1 MDRRAHK
8 ALPWFAAL
16 AVAAVLAAA
25 GMFPAAGMVAV
36 PIPATADDSGWPRSL
51 ETSSGSFVIY
61 QPQPDE
67 LNGDV
72 LTGRAAFS
80 LLKSGETYPVFGVL
94 WFTEQISVDRDSSTV
109 TARNFDVTKVRLPGI
124 TPAQAGQY
132 EKLVEAEATS
142 WDLSGSVEELQA
154 GLAAAAKEREST
166 YGIDNAPPKIIF
178 HDHRAI
184 LVVYDGA
191 PVLEPIEGSK
201 LQYVANTPYAVIFDP
216 GSRTYYLS
224 GANLWY
230 QATDPLGPW
239 ADITDPPP
247 AVRDAV
253 PPDTSASAQITGPR
267 PDVLTAT
274 EPTELIATDGP
285 AQYAPLVE
293 DELLYLANTESDV
306 IREINTQLLYVLIS
320 GRWFRAPSPDG
331 PWTFVRGDALP
342 ASFRRIP
349 PDSPKGNVLA
359 SIAGT
364 DEAEDAIAD
373 AQIPQTSAIRR
384 DDTTFRVTYDGDPQ
398 FAPIEGTDLQYAMN
412 SDAEVILADGRYY
425 ACDQGV
431 WYVSD
436 SPDGPWRVSETR
448 PLGVEDIPPSCP
460 VYDVRYVY
468 IYDYTPDVV
477 YVGYLPGYLGCYP
490 YYGTVYYGTGYQYRS
505 WRSRHHFI
513 PRRFTWGFQA
523 RYNPWL
529 SRWSFG
535 FSYSTGFLRGHTR
548 NRQTVDQRR
557 IQSNWFGPGGYRRP
571 LIGKDLALMRTR
583 PRTRVQSPTP
593 DRPPANVYNRPEN
606 IARVDRSVV
615 RIPVTSI
622 PHPIARPAPTPNN
635 VFAGKDGKV
644 YRRDEKG
651 SWQVRE
657 KDAWKPTKLPN
668 PPPETPSSRSRGPAE
683 RPAPRPEQPAPRPA
697 QPDVRV
703 NPDVRPRPEPPPA
716 QRPAPPSKPTPPPS
730 SRTPGDL
737 EREFRA
743 RERSV
748 PEKKPDPP
756 PAPPPPP
763 PQRSDPPSR
772 RPPDQ
777 SKGPDQPK
785 SPDQSKPPD
794 QQRGPDPPKAKYQ
807 PPEGSSQTPPPG
819 WKH

>member
-1 MDRRAHK
+1 M
-8 ALPWFAAL
+8 ALPSIAAL
-16 AVAAVLAAA
+16 ALAAVLAAGA
-25 GMFPAAGMVAV
+25 LLPAPAAGIVAV
-36 PIPATADDSGWPRSL
+36 PTPATADDSGWPRSF
-51 ETSSGSFVIY
+51 EASSGAFVIY

-80 LLKSGETYPVFGVL
+80 LQKTGETYPVFGVL

-132 EKLVEAEATS
+132 EKLVEAEATG
-142 WDLSGSVEELQA
+142 WDLSGSLQELQA

-201 LQYVANTPYAVIFDP
+201 LQYVANTPYAVIFDS
-216 GSRTYYLS
+216 GSKTYYLN

-230 QATDPLGPW
+230 QAADPLGPW
-239 ADITDPPP
+239 ADIADPPP

-253 PPDTSASAQITGPR
+253 PPDTSASAQVAGPR

-293 DELLYLANTESDV
+293 DELLYLVNTESDV
-306 IREINTQLLYVLIS
+306 IREINTQRLYVLIS

-331 PWTFVRGDALP
+331 PWTFVRGDTLP
-342 ASFRRIP
+342 ASFKRIP

-359 SIAGT
+359 SVAGT

-384 DDTTFRVTYDGDPQ
+384 DDSTFRVTYDGDPQ

-436 SPDGPWRVSETR
+436 FPDGPWAVSDTR
-448 PLGVEDIPPSCP
+448 PIGVEDIPPSCP

-490 YYGTVYYGTGYQYRS
+490 YYGTVYYGTGYQYRP

-535 FSYSTGFLRGHTR
+535 LSYSTGFLRNHAR
-548 NRQTVDQRR
+548 NRQTIDQRR
-557 IQSNWFGPGGYRRP
+557 TQSNWFGPGGYRRP

-583 PRTRVQSPTP
+583 TRTRTRVAATGP
-593 DRPPANVYNRPEN
+593 DRPPANVYNRSEN
-606 IARVDRSVV
+606 IARVDRTVV
-615 RIPVTSI
+615 GIPVTSVR
-622 PHPIARPAPTPNN
+622 HPIARPAPVPNN

-657 KDAWKPTKLPN
+657 KTTWKDTKLPI
-668 PPPETPSSRSRGPAE
+668 PPPETPSSKYRGPTE
-683 RPAPRPEQPAPRPA
+683 RPAPQPVR
-697 QPDVRV
+697 PDVRV
-703 NPDVRPRPEPPPA
+703 NPDVHPRPEPPPV
-716 QRPAPPSKPTPPPS
+716 QRQTPPSKPTPPPS

-748 PEKKPDPP
+748 PEKRPDPP
-756 PAPPPPP
+756 PAPAPP
-763 PQRSDPPSR
+763 PQRSGPTAPAPQPRRPDPPPPAPAPQAQ
-772 RPPDQ
+772 RPDPPKVQDQ
-777 SKGPDQPK
+777 PKGPDQPK
-785 SPDQSKPPD
+785 ARPPGD
-794 QQRGPDPPKAKYQ
+794 
-807 PPEGSSQTPPPG
+807 SSQNSPSG
-819 WKH
+819 WKR